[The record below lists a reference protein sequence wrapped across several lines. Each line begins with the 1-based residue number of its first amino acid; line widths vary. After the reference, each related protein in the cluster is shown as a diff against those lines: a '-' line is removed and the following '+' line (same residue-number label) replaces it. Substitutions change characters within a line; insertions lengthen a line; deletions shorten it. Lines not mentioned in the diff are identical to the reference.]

1 MTKEELI
8 QELIKIQNEKYI
20 LMGIETVDEESNHI
34 KADELLLRYIN
45 DDRVT
50 QEFDKI
56 EKWYA

>member
-20 LMGIETVDEESNHI
+20 LMGVETVDEESNHI

-56 EKWYA
+56 KKWYA

>member
-1 MTKEELI
+1 MTKDELI

-45 DDRVT
+45 DERVT

-56 EKWYA
+56 KKWYA

>member
-20 LMGIETVDEESNHI
+20 LLGIETVDEENNHV
-34 KADELLLRYIN
+34 KADKLLLRYIN

-56 EKWYA
+56 KKWYS